1 VVHLA
6 VGDRAQLALEN
17 VALPHQ
23 LAVLK
28 RSVTRPKIED
38 SDRIFW
44 IGMRR
49 MLTEWKDCL
58 FFVKPDTVVRWHRRG
73 WRYYWRRKSKPKKQG
88 QPPISFAV
96 IYLIKRRSRENVT
109 WGAPRIHDE
118 LVLLGH
124 NVGTST
130 IAKYMVRHRDPER
143 AQYWRTFVQNHMPV
157 TAACDFFVVPSLTYK
172 ALYYSWSSR
181 TIAARSST

>member
-1 VVHLA
+1 MSTLA
-6 VGDRAQLALEN
+6 TLLMLIRALGRDRTRLALEN
-17 VALPHQ
+17 AALRHQ

-28 RSVTRPKIED
+28 RSVKRPRIED

-88 QPPISFAV
+88 RPPISFAV
-96 IYLIKRRSRENVT
+96 IYLIKRLSRENVT

-124 NVGTST
+124 DVGATT
-130 IAKYMVRHRDPER
+130 IAKYMPRHRDP
-143 AQYWRTFVQNHMPV
+143 
-157 TAACDFFVVPSLTYK
+157 
-172 ALYYSWSSR
+172 
-181 TIAARSST
+181 